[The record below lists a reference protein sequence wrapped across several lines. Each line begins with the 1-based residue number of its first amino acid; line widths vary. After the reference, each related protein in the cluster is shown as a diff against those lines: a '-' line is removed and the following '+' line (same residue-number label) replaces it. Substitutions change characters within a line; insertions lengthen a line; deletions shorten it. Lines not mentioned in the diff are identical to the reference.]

1 MALDPQN
8 YIHTVPSGTI
18 ERREIDPTDFRRISL
33 SERRDIGAGSLPP
46 SSDTTLVLKSLGVEL
61 SVPGA
66 LVGRYSVLGDTLAA
80 TPVTRCAGG
89 RSTEKKPGAPIYA
102 DRLDIARDAD
112 ESDTQ
117 GELPPHL
124 RSDSIIEHLIS
135 ALSNVKADGSE
146 SSLVYADAV
155 RLALLTRLMGTSGE
169 RRNATGATA
178 GRIKTPLPKWRL
190 KRAVEYIEAHH
201 AQTITLNDLAAAA
214 GLSRMH
220 FAAQFRAATGL
231 RPREYVLQRRIAI
244 AQQLLINTQNSVV
257 DIAMTV
263 GFQTQAHFT
272 TVFKRFVG
280 DTPYRWR
287 CKYLVADLS

>member
-1 MALDPQN
+1 MALDLPA
-8 YIHTVPSGTI
+8 YEDTIPSNMGQPCQ
-18 ERREIDPTDFRRISL
+18 DKSTDFRRICL
-33 SERRDIGAGSLPP
+33 SERRGAGASSSPP
-46 SSDTTLVLKSLGVEL
+46 PSDTTLVLKNLGVEL

-66 LVGRYSVLGDTLAA
+66 LAGRYSVLGDAVAA
-80 TPVTRCAGG
+80 SRVAHDAGSP
-89 RSTEKKPGAPIYA
+89 STKGEHGAPIDT
-102 DRLDIARDAD
+102 DRIDVA
-112 ESDTQ
+112 SPS
-117 GELPPHL
+117 GEPDPYEEMPHYL
-124 RSDSIIEHLIS
+124 RSDSVIEHLMK
-135 ALSNVKADGSE
+135 ALSDVKADGSE

-155 RLALLTRLMGTSGE
+155 RLALVARLMSDSSE
-169 RRNATGATA
+169 RRNAAGAC
-178 GRIKTPLPKWRL
+178 RMKVPLPKWRL
-190 KRAVEYIEAHH
+190 KRAVAYVEANH

-231 RPREYVLQRRIAI
+231 RPREYVLQRRVAI
-244 AQQLLINTQNSVV
+244 AQQLLVNTPNSVV

-287 CKYLVADLS
+287 CKYSASESS